1 MFEKLTKEFGIE
13 ISHNEQE
20 EGGLYCIDSVNEI
33 KKIDAKE
40 IKKELLMS
48 MKLFD
53 KTIKGVKDS
62 EEYKLAQA
70 YNDGIRAAIK
80 ILDKYTEK

>member
-1 MFEKLTKEFGIE
+1 
-13 ISHNEQE
+13 
-20 EGGLYCIDSVNEI
+20 
-33 KKIDAKE
+33 
-40 IKKELLMS
+40 MS

-80 ILDKYTEK
+80 ILDKYEKE

>member
-1 MFEKLTKEFGIE
+1 
-13 ISHNEQE
+13 
-20 EGGLYCIDSVNEI
+20 
-33 KKIDAKE
+33 
-40 IKKELLMS
+40 MS

>member
-1 MFEKLTKEFGIE
+1 MFQITK
-13 ISHNEQE
+13 Q
-20 EGGLYCIDSVNEI
+20 
-33 KKIDAKE
+33 KIDIRE
-40 IKKELLMS
+40 IKKELLMA

-80 ILDKYTEK
+80 IFDKYEKE